1 MTPLFHQRLRTASQA
16 FAQGAMALV
25 LLFSSLVFLGWGL
38 DFATGK
44 HIVPHVTDM
53 RPNTAL
59 GFLLGGVALALIA
72 TDRPGRWRRGLALG
86 CALGMAAL
94 GVLTQVEYIADRS
107 LGVDSLLAAE
117 SEVVATVVSP
127 GQIEFITRLSLL
139 LVGLGLLLLALN
151 LPGSIWV
158 AQVCALLATFLS
170 LLALGSHL
178 YDVPSLASLSAG
190 VRLTWPGAAL
200 CILLCAG
207 ILLTR
212 PGRGLMALITSDSV
226 GGVLLRRLLPTTMV
240 LPVVLGWLELQGERG
255 GLYPREFGLALFALT
270 NVAVF
275 IGLAW
280 WNAKLLDEAERERQR
295 SEEIRGETEE
305 RFRLLVEGVKD
316 YAIVMLDPQG
326 NVASWNAGAERI
338 QGYRSEEIMGQHY
351 GRFFLAEDMRYGKP
365 DQHLRLAEE
374 EGRAEDE
381 GWRVRRDGS
390 LFWAHVIITALR
402 DPAGQT
408 RGFAK
413 VMRDI
418 TELQRTQKALHR
430 ETALVQLLQ
439 EVAAAANEAQSVEGA
454 VQFCL
459 DHVCAH
465 TGWSAGHAYFTE
477 QDPAGALIPMGI
489 WHLNDPARFAVFR
502 RATEATRLGPGVG
515 LSGQVLASGAP
526 AWLSDV
532 SAEPDF
538 LRARQGEDLPIR
550 AALAFPVLA
559 GTDVVAVLEFFAP
572 RATQPDERLLK
583 AMAHI
588 GAQLGRVIERQRAE
602 QALRASEERARLV
615 IDTAYDAFVAIDAHG
630 LITDWNSQAE
640 RTFGWSR
647 QEALGQQLREM
658 ILPPAYR
665 EPQERGLKHFLV
677 TGEGPVLNKH
687 IELSAVHRNGQEF
700 PVELT
705 ISPLRWGQTYVFNAF
720 VRDISQRKHAEKEL
734 TRHARELARSNA
746 DLEQFAYVA
755 SHDLQE
761 PLRMVA
767 NYLQLLERR
776 YKGKLDTDAHEF
788 IGYAVDGAKRMR
800 TLINDLLA
808 YSRVGTRGQ
817 PLAPTACADALGQA
831 LDNLK
836 VASEESGLRL
846 THDPL
851 PTVLADASQLVQLF
865 QNLIGNAVKFRS
877 DQPPRVHVGVERRAG
892 EWLFAIQDNGIGIE
906 PQYAERIFV
915 IFQRLHSITKYPG
928 TGIGL
933 AICKKIIERHGGRIW
948 VQSELGKGATFCFTL
963 PVPGDGPS

>member
-1 MTPLFHQRLRTASQA
+1 MTPHFHQRLRSASQA
-16 FAQGAMALV
+16 FSRAATGLV
-25 LLFSSLVFLGWGL
+25 LLFSSLVFTGWVL
-38 DFATGK
+38 DFAT
-44 HIVPHVTDM
+44 HSTMLPQAIDM
-53 RPNTAL
+53 SPNTAL
-59 GFLLGGVALALIA
+59 AFVLGATTLTLLR
-72 TDRPGRWRRGLALG
+72 TDPVRSGRRGLALA
-86 CALGMAAL
+86 CALGTL
-94 GVLTQVEYIADRS
+94 WL
-107 LGVDSLLAAE
+107 SLLTVGEYLFDRNLGISHLLVPEIEGA
-117 SEVVATVVSP
+117 VAPTAPVP
-127 GQIEFITRLSLL
+127 IELITRLSLP
-139 LVGLGLLLLALN
+139 LVSLALLLLGFHAL
-151 LPGSIWV
+151 GSPWTE
-158 AQVCALLATFLS
+158 QFLTLLATFLS
-170 LLALGSHL
+170 FLALISHINQL
-178 YDVPSLASLSAG
+178 EAETGPAPGML
-190 VRLTWPGAAL
+190 WPTAATCL
-200 CILLCAG
+200 LLCAG
-207 ILLTR
+207 ILTAH
-212 PGRGLMALITSDSV
+212 PDRGLMAQLTSDSV
-226 GGVLLRRLLPTTMV
+226 GGALLRRLLPTSV
-240 LPVVLGWLELQGERG
+240 VQPLVLGWLELMGERAQ
-255 GLYPREFGLALFALT
+255 LFPREFGLSLFALA
-270 NVAVF
+270 NVALFVA
-275 IGLAW
+275 LVW
-280 WNAKLLDEAERERQR
+280 WNATVLDQAESERLR
-295 SEEIRGETEE
+295 SEESRGETEE
-305 RFRLLVEGVKD
+305 RFRLLVDGVKD

-326 NVASWNAGAERI
+326 NVVSWNAGAERI

-365 DQHLRLAEE
+365 DQQLRMAAE

-390 LFWAHVIITALR
+390 IFWAHVIISALR
-402 DPAGQT
+402 DAGGQT

-418 TELQRTQKALHR
+418 TELQRTQKELYR
-430 ETALVQLLQ
+430 EKALVQLLQ
-439 EVAAAANEAQSVEGA
+439 EVAAAANEAQTVAGA

-465 TGWSAGHAYFTE
+465 TGWSAGHAYGTA
-477 QDPAGALIPMGI
+477 DGPASPLIPMGI
-489 WHLNDPARFAVFR
+489 WHLDDPARFAAFR
-502 RATEATRLGPGVG
+502 RATETTRFEPGVG
-515 LSGQVLASGAP
+515 LPGQVLASGAP

-538 LRARQGEDLPIR
+538 LRARQGQELPIR

-572 RATQPDERLLK
+572 RAMQPDERLLK

-602 QALRASEERARLV
+602 DALRASEERARLV
-615 IDTAYDAFVAIDAHG
+615 VDTAYDAFVAMDAHG

-647 QEALGQQLREM
+647 REALGRPLREL
-658 ILPPAYR
+658 IVPPAYR
-665 EPQERGLKHFLV
+665 EAHQRGLEHYLA

-720 VRDISQRKHAEKEL
+720 IRDISQRKHAEKEL

-776 YKGKLDTDAHEF
+776 YKGKLDTDAQEF

-817 PLAPTACADALGQA
+817 PLEPTACADSLRQA
-831 LDNLK
+831 LANLR
-836 VASEESGLRL
+836 VASEESGLVL

-865 QNLIGNAVKFRS
+865 QNLIANAIKFRS
-877 DQPPRVHVGVERRAG
+877 DQSPRVHVGLEARDG
-892 EWLFAIQDNGIGIE
+892 DWLFAVRDNGIGIE

-948 VQSELGKGATFCFTL
+948 VESELGKGATFYFTL
-963 PVPGDGPS
+963 PVPGGNLS

>member
-1 MTPLFHQRLRTASQA
+1 MAPLFHQRLRSASQA
-16 FAQGAMALV
+16 FSAGATALV
-25 LLFSSLVFLGWGL
+25 LLVSSLVFMGWVL
-38 DFATGK
+38 DFATRK
-44 HIVPHVTDM
+44 NMLPQAIDM
-53 RPNTAL
+53 SANTAL
-59 GFLLGGVALALIA
+59 AFVLGATALALLR
-72 TDRPGRWRRGLALG
+72 TDRLRSWRGGLALAG
-86 CALGMAAL
+86 ALGMLWLSLLTLGEYLLDRNL
-94 GVLTQVEYIADRS
+94 GVNRLLVPEVEGAVTS
-107 LGVDSLLAAE
+107 AAP
-117 SEVVATVVSP
+117 VP
-127 GQIEFITRLSLL
+127 IELITRLSLL
-139 LVGLGLLLLALN
+139 LVSLALVLLAFNALGSPWSVQILTLLAL
-151 LPGSIWV
+151 
-158 AQVCALLATFLS
+158 FLS
-170 LLALGSHL
+170 VLALISHL
-178 YDVPSLASLSAG
+178 NDLQADTGP
-190 VRLTWPGAAL
+190 VRGLLWTTAAT
-200 CILLCAG
+200 CMLLCAG
-207 ILLTR
+207 ILTAH
-212 PGRGLMALITSDSV
+212 PDRGLMAQLTSESV
-226 GGVLLRRLLPTTMV
+226 GGVLLRRLLPTSV
-240 LPVVLGWLELQGERG
+240 VQPLVLGWLELVGERAQ
-255 GLYPREFGLALFALT
+255 LYPREFGLSLFALA
-270 NVAVF
+270 NVALF
-275 IGLAW
+275 IALVW
-280 WNAKLLDEAERERQR
+280 WNATLLDQAESERLR
-295 SEEIRGETEE
+295 SEQSRGETEE

-338 QGYRSEEIMGQHY
+338 QGYRSEEIIGQHY

-365 DQHLRLAEE
+365 DQQLRTAAE

-390 LFWAHVIITALR
+390 LFWAHVIISALR
-402 DPAGQT
+402 DAAGRT

-418 TELQRTQKALHR
+418 TELQRTQKELYR
-430 ETALVQLLQ
+430 EKALVQLLQ
-439 EVAAAANEAQSVEGA
+439 EVAAAANEAQTVAGA

-465 TGWSAGHAYFTE
+465 TGWSAGHAYLTAV
-477 QDPAGALIPMGI
+477 DPAGPLVPMGI
-489 WHLNDPARFAVFR
+489 WHADDPVGFAAFR
-502 RATEATRLGPGVG
+502 SATEATRLGPGVG
-515 LSGQVLASGAP
+515 LPGQVLTSGAP

-532 SAEPDF
+532 SADPDF
-538 LRARQGEDLPIR
+538 LRARQGQDLPVR

-559 GTDVVAVLEFFAP
+559 GTEVVAVLEFFSP
-572 RATQPDERLLK
+572 RAMQPDERLLK

-640 RTFGWSR
+640 KTFGWSR
-647 QEALGQQLREM
+647 REALGRPLREL
-658 ILPPAYR
+658 IIPPPYR
-665 EPQERGLKHFLV
+665 AAHQHGLEHFLA

-776 YKGKLDTDAHEF
+776 YRSKLDSDAHEF

-808 YSRVGTRGQ
+808 YSRVGTRGR
-817 PLAPTACADALGQA
+817 PLEPTACAGALGEA

-865 QNLIGNAVKFRS
+865 QNLIGNAIKFRS
-877 DQPPRVHVGVERRAG
+877 DQPPRVHVGVERRDG
-892 EWLFAIQDNGIGIE
+892 EWLFAVQDNGIGIE

-915 IFQRLHSITKYPG
+915 IFQRLHSMAKYPG

-948 VQSELGKGATFCFTL
+948 VESELGKGATFYFTL
-963 PVPGDGPS
+963 PVPGDNPS